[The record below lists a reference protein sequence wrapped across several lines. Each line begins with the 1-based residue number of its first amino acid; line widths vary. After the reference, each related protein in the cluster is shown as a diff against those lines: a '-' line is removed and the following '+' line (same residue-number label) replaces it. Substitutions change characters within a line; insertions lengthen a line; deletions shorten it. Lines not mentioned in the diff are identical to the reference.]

1 MPPLNKAQRVI
12 AGIVIGGAVVI
23 AGIGFAGSYAAVREL
38 AIRKG
43 FGQFAHVFP
52 LGIDA
57 GILVLLA
64 LDLLLTWLRMP
75 FPLLRQTAWLLT
87 AATIAFNAAAAWP
100 DPLGVAMHGVI
111 PVLFVVAV
119 EAARHAVGR
128 IAKITAGRY
137 MEPVRVVRWLLSPA
151 PTFLLWRRMQLWE
164 IRSYDDAI
172 GREIERLVY
181 RARLRARF
189 GRAWRRKAPVEMLLP
204 LRLTRYGVRLSAAR
218 ERTVQQDDGAVL
230 DAYVQSA
237 LEVASP
243 HVSDDGA
250 GERAA
255 ASVKGDSDGG
265 VNAAAD
271 GQPVALPVN
280 AADAREQERVNR
292 GVKDPAVN
300 AAPPIHASA
309 EDPVN
314 GSWKQG
320 SGTSVK
326 PADDVNSRLRDV
338 HAYAFTPSAH
348 PGRVSDP
355 DRVNGQVTVPVN
367 VSRGDAGW
375 REFTREP
382 QAVNRGGWAV
392 NGQLASRVNSAFT
405 LAQGAVNDEFARD
418 SRVNSG
424 TGPEGRGSDDS
435 VNGEPRESGTPR
447 VNDEFARDSRV
458 NSGTGPEGRGSD
470 DSVNG
475 EPRES
480 GTPRVN
486 EKRRSRTYA
495 RRRRTSARATVDP
508 ERQRERAEAVTEWRL
523 AKAANPYLTQKDFA
537 ESKGRSPAWLTKA
550 LQEAVD
556 AAEPE
561 GSTRDDR
568 AQ

>member
-1 MPPLNKAQRVI
+1 
-12 AGIVIGGAVVI
+12 
-23 AGIGFAGSYAAVREL
+23 
-38 AIRKG
+38 
-43 FGQFAHVFP
+43 
-52 LGIDA
+52 
-57 GILVLLA
+57 
-64 LDLLLTWLRMP
+64 
-75 FPLLRQTAWLLT
+75 
-87 AATIAFNAAAAWP
+87 
-100 DPLGVAMHGVI
+100 
-111 PVLFVVAV
+111 
-119 EAARHAVGR
+119 
-128 IAKITAGRY
+128 
-137 MEPVRVVRWLLSPA
+137 
-151 PTFLLWRRMQLWE
+151 
-164 IRSYDDAI
+164 
-172 GREIERLVY
+172 
-181 RARLRARF
+181 
-189 GRAWRRKAPVEMLLP
+189 
-204 LRLTRYGVRLSAAR
+204 
-218 ERTVQQDDGAVL
+218 VL

-250 GERAA
+250 GERGG

-309 EDPVN
+309 ADPVN

-348 PGRVSDP
+348 PGGVNDP
-355 DRVNGQVTVPVN
+355 DRVNGQVTDPVN

-375 REFTREP
+375 REFTRES

-405 LAQGAVNDEFARD
+405 LAQGAVNDEFTRD
-418 SRVNSG
+418 SRVNSDA
-424 TGPEGRGSDDS
+424 GPQGLGSDDS
-435 VNGEPRESGTPR
+435 VNGEPRESGTPH
-447 VNDEFARDSRV
+447 
-458 NSGTGPEGRGSD
+458 
-470 DSVNG
+470 
-475 EPRES
+475 
-480 GTPRVN
+480 VN

-495 RRRRTSARATVDP
+495 AGRRRTSARATVDP

-523 AKAANPYLTQKDFA
+523 AKAANPYLTQKAFA
-537 ESKGRSPAWLTKA
+537 ESKGKSPAWLTKA
-550 LQEAVD
+550 LQEADD
-556 AAEPE
+556 AAESE

>member
-1 MPPLNKAQRVI
+1 MI
-12 AGIVIGGAVVI
+12 AGIVISGAVVI

-218 ERTVQQDDGAVL
+218 ERTVGQDDSAVL

-243 HVSDDGA
+243 QLSDGGA
-250 GERAA
+250 EERGG
-255 ASVKGDSDGG
+255 ASVKGDSDSG

-271 GQPVALPVN
+271 GQLVTLPVN

-309 EDPVN
+309 ADPVN

-326 PADDVNSRLRDV
+326 PADDVNSRLRDA
-338 HAYAFTPSAH
+338 HAYAFTPSTQPA
-348 PGRVSDP
+348 RVNDP
-355 DRVNGQVTVPVN
+355 DRVNGQVTDPVN
-367 VSRGDAGW
+367 VSRGHAGW

-382 QAVNRGGWAV
+382 EAVNPVKRGGWAV
-392 NGQLASRVNSAFT
+392 EGHLASRVKGPFT
-405 LAQGAVNDEFARD
+405 REQEAVNDEFTRD
-418 SRVNSG
+418 SRVNPDA
-424 TGPEGRGSDDS
+424 GPEGRGSDDS
-435 VNGEPRESGTPR
+435 VNGESREREAPP

-458 NSGTGPEGRGSD
+458 NPDAGPEGRGSD

-475 EPRES
+475 A
-480 GTPRVN
+480 GVN
-486 EKRRSRTYA
+486 EKRRSRSYA
-495 RRRRTSARATVDP
+495 VGRRRTSVAATVDP
-508 ERQRERAEAVTEWRL
+508 ERQRERAKAVTEWRL
-523 AKAANPYLTQKDFA
+523 AKTADPYLTQKAFA
-537 ESKGRSPAWLTKA
+537 ESKGKSPAWLTKA
-550 LQEAVD
+550 LKEAAD
-556 AAEPE
+556 AAKPE
-561 GSTRDDR
+561 GSAHDDR